1 MNIIDR
7 MDFMRS
13 NFGDMILQDK
23 ICQREQPKIYKLKFT
38 SVKIGSG

>member
-7 MDFMRS
+7 KGFKRS

-23 ICQREQPKIYKLKFT
+23 ICQKEQPKI
-38 SVKIGSG
+38 